1 MRGLV
6 SEYGKIILTVFVG
19 ILSLTIIGTV
29 MASDSGGIKGFLDS
43 QFLGVSETTKKN
55 PGSNKNWKS
64 YKAPEFKTVT
74 TNIKLLKREKAYTF
88 TNASSGTTTINC
100 SEFFSLNNKWGKT
113 DFVNYSLRNS
123 NKNTQPFYIYTPGIK
138 CMSSN
143 SGTAVDITDKLKIE
157 GTISNAYL
165 LKFKKDSSG
174 NIVKDSNNTPV
185 LESYQEITAKG
196 LNGYVKDYVSQF
208 DVIGFKDAGQSILY
222 YSVAD
227 DYDFKANVRVQIM
240 VENAY
245 GDGPRALVD
254 IWKKF

>member
-1 MRGLV
+1 MRGLI

-19 ILSLTIIGTV
+19 ILSLAIIGTV
-29 MASDSGGIKGFLDS
+29 MAGDSGGIKGFLDS
-43 QFLGVSETTKKN
+43 QFLGVSETTQKN

-64 YKAPEFKTVT
+64 YKAPEFTSVI

-100 SEFFSLNNKWGKT
+100 SEFFALNNRWGKT
-113 DFVNYSLRNS
+113 DFKDYTLYNA
-123 NKNTQPFYIYTPGIK
+123 NKNTQPFYIYTPKIVSK
-138 CMSSN
+138 SSN
-143 SGTAVDITDKLKIE
+143 SGTTVDITDKLKIE

-174 NIVKDSNNTPV
+174 NIVKDSNNAPV

-208 DVIGFKDAGQSILY
+208 DVIGFKDAGQSMLY

-245 GDGPRALVD
+245 GDGPKALVD